1 MAQKSIAITGGIG
14 SGKSTLLSLLQKKGY
29 TVFSCDEIYQS
40 LLCNPSYIQ
49 KVKSLCPTAVRNNA
63 IDKTALGKIV
73 FENDTKR
80 QQLNEIAH
88 PSIMQ
93 ELYAQIK
100 KQDGVVFSEV
110 PLLFEGEYEDDFD
123 AVIVVMREKQQ
134 RALAVAKRNGISTQ
148 NAKQR
153 MLSQFDISKE
163 RWFLLLG
170 NGIRNQGL
178 CTRRPLATVEFLRL
192 CPFSGQS

>member
-40 LLCNPSYIQ
+40 LLCNPNYIQ
-49 KVKSLCPTAVRNNA
+49 KVKSLFPTAVRNNA

-80 QQLNEIAH
+80 QELNEIAH

-153 MLSQFDISKE
+153 MLSQFDYDS
-163 RWFLLLG
+163 
-170 NGIRNQGL
+170 
-178 CTRRPLATVEFLRL
+178 PLNKDRL
-192 CPFSGQS
+192 TKSNIFILYKTNNRYHNKLITILAPV